1 MGNKAAY
8 IHLRGSDLRPQFHQF
23 TAVVSLPPS
32 LGQRGEPFPGEVGGA
47 GFCLWGSK
55 PQPRCRPVS
64 VSDPVPLVSQPHPD
78 VKPMA
83 YASTLLQLGMM

>member
-32 LGQRGEPFPGEVGGA
+32 LGQRGEPFPGEVGGGWFLPLGLQA
-47 GFCLWGSK
+47 PASLQACFC
-55 PQPRCRPVS
+55 V
-64 VSDPVPLVSQPHPD
+64 
-78 VKPMA
+78 
-83 YASTLLQLGMM
+83 

>member
-32 LGQRGEPFPGEVGGA
+32 LGRKGEPFPGEVGGLVSASGAPSPSLAA
-47 GFCLWGSK
+47 GLFLCLTLCLWFHSLT
-55 PQPRCRPVS
+55 PMSSPWPTPARCCS
-64 VSDPVPLVSQPHPD
+64 
-78 VKPMA
+78 
-83 YASTLLQLGMM
+83 